1 MTSLVKLKPLPRLM
15 SDEEAED
22 FVANSDLTEYD
33 LSGMKRVHFEF
44 ANKDAKVNMRLPT
57 SLLGAVK
64 AAAAKQGMPYQRYI
78 RQVLEGAVR
87 AG

>member
-1 MTSLVKLKPLPRLM
+1 MKQEKILKPFPRLL

-33 LSGMKRVHFEF
+33 WSDMKRVHFEF
-44 ANKDAKVNMRLPT
+44 TNKDARVNMRLPAN
-57 SLLGAVK
+57 LLSAVK
-64 AAAAKQGMPYQRYI
+64 AHAAAQKMPYQRFI
-78 RQVLEGAVR
+78 RSVLERAV

>member
-1 MTSLVKLKPLPRLM
+1 MKQAKILKPFPRLM

-33 LSGMKRVHFEF
+33 WSDMKRVHFEF
-44 ANKDAKVNMRLPT
+44 TSKDARVNMRLPA
-57 SLLGAVK
+57 SLLNAVK
-64 AAAAKQGMPYQRYI
+64 ARAAAQKMPYQRFI
-78 RQVLEGAVR
+78 RAVLERAV